1 MSSYSV
7 EEFAG
12 NGALKDILDAL
23 TADGWDDVPTLK
35 MMSAADMEGL
45 KLTDAQRDALELR
58 TYLHDRNLM
67 QYADQL
73 EESGK
78 RLPELLSTT
87 PGDLVSQYGMRRG
100 HVARFVDRSSA
111 CGVILPSD
119 LTLPARKRPG
129 DADSDVSSFVSRISD
144 PSDAHAGSLPGH
156 RRRPSHESSN
166 FRHFDSDGNKT
177 DDGGDKA
184 VPIKGIVANGDT
196 PPRLCGLV
204 QPKRVT
210 NDVTPLSILEKIYV
224 QKLVPEHKAGISP
237 WVDGELKLPPPM
249 KASELWA
256 RNTVLLLC
264 VRRPGCVMCRA
275 EAHRLYARKS
285 IFDSLGIQLVAIL
298 NEQID
303 FEVKAFWP
311 RYWGGMVLVDRNRDF
326 FKALGGGQLLTDNLC
341 TGFFFNSHARRN
353 WKRATATG
361 FDYNTTGE
369 GTIKGGLYI
378 VGPGKTGVA
387 YQFIERSFGDWA
399 PLEEVL
405 SVCSNLQI
413 LKTKPQKKENLTIH
427 QEEDSTT
434 AWEESDV

>member
-1 MSSYSV
+1 M
-7 EEFAG
+7 
-12 NGALKDILDAL
+12 
-23 TADGWDDVPTLK
+23 
-35 MMSAADMEGL
+35 
-45 KLTDAQRDALELR
+45 QDALELR

-264 VRRPGCVMCRA
+264 VRRPGYDILRPRHFLLANCPILFLALNDRG
-275 EAHRLYARKS
+275 HG
-285 IFDSLGIQLVAIL
+285 DSVSFSIL
-298 NEQID
+298 NT
-303 FEVKAFWP
+303 P
-311 RYWGGMVLVDRNRDF
+311 
-326 FKALGGGQLLTDNLC
+326 LC
-341 TGFFFNSHARRN
+341 VQ
-353 WKRATATG
+353 KRAG
-361 FDYNTTGE
+361 C
-369 GTIKGGLYI
+369 L
-378 VGPGKTGVA
+378 
-387 YQFIERSFGDWA
+387 FGIRQC
-399 PLEEVL
+399 PFR
-405 SVCSNLQI
+405 
-413 LKTKPQKKENLTIH
+413 
-427 QEEDSTT
+427 
-434 AWEESDV
+434 